1 MGLRPHCYG
10 RPVPADRPATSFDLS
25 GRVAVVTGGGRD
37 LGRVISLRL
46 AEAGADVAVLG
57 RTLSVLDD
65 TVGAIEATGRRGWAL
80 GCDLTDEAEV
90 MRTFAEIAATTGRID
105 ILVNNAAAPRHQ
117 APVAEMDLAAFQA
130 AFAVKVTGALLCC
143 RESLRTMV
151 PAGRGSIINISG
163 TTGITGLAMVSAH
176 SVAQAG
182 LLALTQSLS
191 REVGVHGIRVNAIAP
206 SAIEGEHLLRVAA
219 THDDQSDSP
228 DGALLRRLLE
238 QSPLGRFVRPT
249 EVADTVVFLASDASS
264 GMTGR
269 TLELLL

>member
-1 MGLRPHCYG
+1 M
-10 RPVPADRPATSFDLS
+10 
-25 GRVAVVTGGGRD
+25 VTGGGRD

-46 AEAGADVAVLG
+46 AEAGADVVVLG
-57 RTLSVLDD
+57 RTVSALED
-65 TVGAIEATGRRGWAL
+65 TAREIEALGRRAWAYR
-80 GCDLTDEAEV
+80 CDVTDEHDV
-90 MRTFAEIAATTGRID
+90 VRTVALALSAVEHID
-105 ILVNNAAAPRHQ
+105 VLVNNAAAARYQ
-117 APVAEMDLAAFQA
+117 APVTHMDLAAWQS
-130 AFAVKVTGALLCC
+130 AFAVKVTGAMLCC
-143 RESLRTMV
+143 REVLRSMV

-182 LLALTQSLS
+182 LIALTQSLS
-191 REVGVHGIRVNAIAP
+191 REVGVHGVRVNAIAP
-206 SAIEGEHLLRVAA
+206 SAIEGEHLLRIAA
-219 THDDQSDSP
+219 THDDQSDAP

>member
-1 MGLRPHCYG
+1 M
-10 RPVPADRPATSFDLS
+10 PADQSSPGPVLR

-37 LGRVISLRL
+37 LGRVIALRL
-46 AEAGADVAVLG
+46 AGASADVVVLG
-57 RTLSVLDD
+57 RTRATLED
-65 TVGAIEATGRRGWAL
+65 TAREIEGLGRRAWAVP
-80 GCDLTDEAEV
+80 CDITDEADV
-90 MRTFAEIAATTGRID
+90 TRAFAEITDATGRID
-105 ILVNNAAAPRHQ
+105 VLVNNAAAARHQ
-117 APVAEMDLAAFQA
+117 APVADMDLAAWRS
-130 AFAVKVTGALLCC
+130 AFDVKVTGAMLCC
-143 RESLRTMV
+143 REALRAMV
-151 PAGRGSIINISG
+151 PAASGSIINISG

-206 SAIEGEHLLRVAA
+206 SAIEGEHLLRIAA
-219 THDDQSDSP
+219 THDDNADSP

-238 QSPLGRFVRPT
+238 QSPLGRFVRPV

-269 TLELLL
+269 TLELKL

>member
-1 MGLRPHCYG
+1 
-10 RPVPADRPATSFDLS
+10 VPADQVFNGLDLR

-46 AEAGADVAVLG
+46 ATAGADVVVLG
-57 RTLSVLDD
+57 RTASALED
-65 TVGAIEATGRRGWAL
+65 TAREIRAIGSRAWTYP
-80 GCDLTDEAEV
+80 CDLTDEADV
-90 MRTFAEIAATTGRID
+90 VRTFAD
-105 ILVNNAAAPRHQ
+105 IVRTVGHVDVLVNNAAAPRHQ
-117 APVAEMDLAAFQA
+117 APVAEMDLAAWQA
-130 AFAVKVTGALLCC
+130 AFAVKVTGAMLCC
-143 RESLRTMV
+143 REVLRAMV

-163 TTGITGLAMVSAH
+163 TTGISGLAMVSAH

-182 LLALTQSLS
+182 LLALTQSLA

-206 SAIEGEHLLRVAA
+206 SAIEGEHLLRIAA
-219 THDDQSDSP
+219 THDDRSDAP
-228 DGALLRRLLE
+228 DGALLRRLME

>member
-1 MGLRPHCYG
+1 M
-10 RPVPADRPATSFDLS
+10 PADPAFPGLH

-37 LGRVISLRL
+37 LGRVISRRL

-57 RTLSVLDD
+57 RTRSSLDE
-65 TVGAIEATGRRGWAL
+65 TVREIEAIGRRAWAFR
-80 GCDLTDEAEV
+80 CDLTDEADV
-90 MRTFAEIAATTGRID
+90 VRTFGDLIAAVGRVD
-105 ILVNNAAAPRHQ
+105 VLVNNAAAPRHQ
-117 APVAEMDLAAFQA
+117 ARVAEMDLGAFQA
-130 AFAVKVTGALLCC
+130 AFSVKVVGAMLCC
-143 RESLRTMV
+143 REALRAMV
-151 PAGRGSIINISG
+151 PAGRGSIVNVSG

-206 SAIEGEHLLRVAA
+206 SAIEGEHLLRIAA
-219 THDDQSDSP
+219 THDDHSDSP
-228 DGALLRRLLE
+228 EGALLRRLME

-249 EVADTVVFLASDASS
+249 EVANAVVFLASDASS

-269 TLELLL
+269 TLELML

>member
-1 MGLRPHCYG
+1 M
-10 RPVPADRPATSFDLS
+10 PADQPFTGPDLR

-46 AEAGADVAVLG
+46 AAAGADVVVLG
-57 RTLSVLDD
+57 RTGALLDD
-65 TVGAIEATGRRGWAL
+65 TAREIEAIGRRAWAYP
-80 GCDLTDEAEV
+80 CDLTDEADV
-90 MRTFAEIAATTGRID
+90 VRTFAQIVGTVD
-105 ILVNNAAAPRHQ
+105 HVDVLVNNAAAPRYQ
-117 APVAEMDLAAFQA
+117 APVAEMDLGAWQS
-130 AFAVKVTGALLCC
+130 AFAVKVTGAMLCC
-143 RESLRTMV
+143 REVLRSMV
-151 PAGRGSIINISG
+151 PAERGSIINISG

-182 LLALTQSLS
+182 LIALTQSLS
-191 REVGVHGIRVNAIAP
+191 REAGAHGIRVNAIAP
-206 SAIEGEHLLRVAA
+206 SAIEGEHLQRIAA

-228 DGALLRRLLE
+228 DGALLRRLME